1 MSLKS
6 AAARPYDRSRSGD
19 VAAPEWTNHPE
30 GPYIAPVLPSRA
42 RSATG
47 DASTEEQIPLESL
60 SLSAPRG
67 ARDTRDTGSRTL
79 GSGRLSPTHRERT
92 GSFALSEPLSGSDEI
107 HAALQRLSDDFPV
120 VQRMQRINT
129 GFYRLEGQTFEL
141 SLARNSDKL
150 LVKLDGWNRGVR
162 GEMLKFLQ
170 TLKVP
175 DADASSERNASK
187 PTFQPQERPTLP
199 SRIKV
204 EPVRKVAARKA
215 VAKPAPKMGARRGGA
230 SPRREVSAREGA
242 LYVHSREPLLGDPM
256 VAIRVIEDVE
266 QRVVCRALCSGRITE
281 VKASNL
287 QALDVRPLRA
297 SSSMAA
303 LTAFEELFFVGDP
316 EEPTQEQSGF
326 GVVQLGQLTAQK
338 LSDYLVDCWPPES
351 PVPMR
356 GLIWVLRPYFIDW
369 LQRRQRLRLFTQL
382 LVSMP
387 DSAFKRFTSQGAE
400 APLQALMDL
409 TERDLLVA
417 TLVSTPVEERSRLYA
432 CVAENDLPLPLA
444 FSGLRCP
451 CPPEEQA
458 EGDFITSQVDRGV
471 TVHWEAFEA
480 LLALPCER
488 PALLSLGAQGC
499 SQGGKSTL
507 LRELLGL
514 DTSTVE
520 AEASRPPCRSPAHN
534 PGVDLLQSRA
544 PLGWTVD
551 VHGCCLGDPTWMA
564 LVSTWAASS
573 ALILLHVSL
582 EDFAVPDEE
591 APKQMSKKPMDSHAR
606 LSASRRVSA
615 SGGSVTSTS
624 STGPAK
630 ITAKAELMALLKI
643 LTDAKFTETG
653 PQRRRILVLLRDV
666 SSSNSISGIQA
677 YLEAMGGLSVV
688 PLESLQSLVGAARQ
702 RTLRRLREKLQQ
714 EMYLLGE
721 APEAMP
727 CVENLKRTFSL
738 AYDRLTLAGE
748 RPVLANE
755 TVIVQSYKCQVL
767 SSLLDEAESRSKG
780 KVREIAF
787 PVSEAAAQL
796 ARLRAQEKKLLEAD
810 GTEASDTQIAEL
822 SAKLRNLEKIRKE
835 LLVQGMSPPVR
846 FFMDTVLDGGLT
858 HAVVSELG
866 QCLASWRK
874 PRLQPLIHQRRDLLE
889 KRLQLHQ
896 DLRDQNPAQVQKEL
910 DTLSKR
916 LAETEQAS
924 EQLSITL
931 DTFWEEVAA
940 ISDLSQEMQGLGLRI
955 PQELPDTRTLKSLY
969 AQWAWTLNCPVQLLF
984 GSPLQCAGQFLV
996 EVLKDLGSQ
1005 YHRELF
1011 VVSVIG
1017 IQSSAKSTLMNF
1029 LFGCGFATSAGR
1041 CTRGLYCS
1049 LMECEKRTLL
1059 ILDTEG
1065 LMSLEAEGGG
1075 IFDAQL
1081 ALMAM
1086 ACSHLVIINHKGEL
1100 SRQLQDLL
1108 EVCLFA
1114 MQHLKVC
1121 RIQPKLLFVLR
1132 DQHDRSQAV
1141 HGDALRL
1148 MRKHLAEASLQLALR
1163 LDELISLDP
1172 GSVFLLPSAFASDLD
1187 HTGREV
1193 RWSTELF
1200 SQEAMQLRRKIFKE
1214 ADQLQNCEAAPEF
1227 STLPD
1232 WCLHAMS
1239 VWRVLDRYGPN
1250 LLHYKTIQEIE
1261 LQRELEDSAKQISS
1275 ALVRGK
1281 GGLAEECQ
1289 ALLES
1294 FKQRLGEGQR
1304 GEKVDAEFRSSLQA
1318 ILETCDKRA
1327 KAELERVFKS
1337 RKSKL
1342 PDAQKEEAKK
1352 KLGTPIEYQG
1362 ELTRYTWS
1370 LCLADAVDRD
1380 QLRALKVHFKKT
1392 IEELWQVESSQS
1404 IAEQQARDLFN
1415 QEWEAFEEECRG
1427 RFAKTAKSKKQLAEE
1442 VCMVF
1447 NHVLRQHRHGDEAL
1461 HVLELVPSSGLLSAD
1476 AFAWDHVINYLE
1488 LRSASRL
1495 QEFVAAQR
1503 TEKGYAPRATSTN
1516 ETEMIRNHV
1525 VPELRRRL
1533 LLMMVLE
1540 VEGEMPSEEKL
1551 LDAMQRL
1558 NGALQV
1564 EETRFLSQLGLRL
1577 RGGRVAFLNA
1587 LHLALRQNVLSALV
1601 DAEAKRAAHQWK
1613 VLQSHRQNTEK
1624 EFIEMVQRH
1633 TSDTG
1638 RAKMLAELFFN
1649 SLAREWLDGTLLA
1662 VAAEIRAQC
1671 LADLPDASGA
1681 AERAYQ
1687 QAFVERNW
1695 DEVIEYVLDVNAYLH
1710 KIFSSLFE
1718 DRKVAITRVQ
1728 RPQIAAQLGG
1738 FFDALNSAFSRWGRE
1753 GRRRKLSDFQTF
1765 LRGLAAETLAA
1776 HKPESHAAWPI
1787 LSERFP
1793 VVADFDVAEPSHFAH
1808 EFSLQ
1813 LAALLGKEPVED
1825 WVAQKLEAALQLQ
1838 QAQVWA
1844 LIKGCSAICP
1854 CCGSKCD
1861 RTDKHTAHRCSHHLL
1876 PAFNG
1881 WRVAGTCEAALDAC
1895 RSSKNHE
1902 APKRSDYSDHLFPNL
1917 QEYLQAEHPE
1927 WLPFPKED
1935 RELLADSVLKAAWV
1949 NCRAPLLAR
1958 YDMVDSTPPEWIQAY
1973 EESQRKLPVT
1983 AVDAAEARLIQFGYQ
1998 PDA

>member
-6 AAARPYDRSRSGD
+6 AAARHYDRSRSGD
-19 VAAPEWTNHPE
+19 VPAPEWTNHPE
-30 GPYIAPVLPSRA
+30 SQGAFIAPLQPSRT

-47 DASTEEQIPLESL
+47 DASTEEQIPIESL
-60 SLSAPRG
+60 SLTAPRG
-67 ARDTRDTGSRTL
+67 ARDTSGSRTL
-79 GSGRLSPTHRERT
+79 GSGRLSPTNRDRT

-120 VQRMQRINT
+120 VQHMQRINT
-129 GFYRLEGQTFEL
+129 GFYRLEGHGTFEL

-175 DADASSERNASK
+175 DAETSSERTVTK
-187 PTFQPQERPTLP
+187 PVFQPQERPTLP

-204 EPVRKVAARKA
+204 EPVRKAAARKA
-215 VAKPAPKMGARRGGA
+215 VAKPTPKTGLRRPGGA
-230 SPRREVSAREGA
+230 SPRREVPAREGA

-266 QRVVCRALCSGRITE
+266 QRVICRALCSGRITE

-287 QALDVRPLRA
+287 QPLDVRPLRA
-297 SSSMAA
+297 SSSIAA

-316 EEPTQEQSGF
+316 EELTQEQSSF
-326 GVVQLGQLTAQK
+326 GIVQLGQLSAQK

-351 PVPMR
+351 PIPMK

-369 LQRRQRLRLFTQL
+369 LQRRQRLRHFTQL

-387 DSAFKRFTSQGAE
+387 DSAFKRFTAEGAE

-432 CVAENDLPLPLA
+432 CVADNDLPLPLA
-444 FSGLRCP
+444 FSGMRCP
-451 CPPEEQA
+451 CPPEEQV
-458 EGDFITSQVDRGV
+458 EGDFVISQVDRGV

-499 SQGGKSTL
+499 SQAGKSTL

-514 DTSTVE
+514 DAATVE

-551 VHGCCLGDPTWMA
+551 VHGCSLGDPTWMA
-564 LVSTWAASS
+564 LVATWAASS
-573 ALILLHVSL
+573 ALILLHVSA
-582 EDFAVPDEE
+582 EDFAVPEEE
-591 APKQMSKKPMDSHAR
+591 APKPKKPMDHHAR
-606 LSASRRVSA
+606 MSASRRVNA
-615 SGGSVTSTS
+615 SGGSVASNS
-624 STGPAK
+624 STGAVPK
-630 ITAKAELMALLKI
+630 ISAKAELMALLKI
-643 LTDAKFTETG
+643 LTDAKFAEVG
-653 PQRRRILVLLRDV
+653 PQRRRILILLRDV
-666 SSSNSISGIQA
+666 PSASMQSAIQS
-677 YLEAMGGLSVV
+677 YLEAMGSFSVL
-688 PLESLQSLVGAARQ
+688 PLESLQNLVGAPRQ

-721 APEAMP
+721 APEPMP
-727 CVENLKRTFSL
+727 CVESLKRTFSL

-748 RPVLANE
+748 RPVLATD
-755 TVIVQSYKCQVL
+755 TVMTQSYKCQVL

-780 KVREIAF
+780 KAREMAF

-796 ARLRAQEKKLLEAD
+796 ARLKAQEKRLLEAD
-810 GTEASDTQIAEL
+810 VEVTDAQIAEL
-822 SAKLRNLEKIRKE
+822 SVQLRHLEKSRKE
-835 LLVQGMSPPVR
+835 LLAQGMSPPVR
-846 FFMDTVLDGGLT
+846 FFMETVMDGGLT
-858 HAVVSELG
+858 HAVVAELG
-866 QCLASWRK
+866 QCLAQWRK

-896 DLRDQNPAQVQKEL
+896 ELRDQNPAQVQKEL
-910 DTLSKR
+910 DALSKR
-916 LAETEQAS
+916 LSETEQAS

-931 DTFWEEVAA
+931 DSFWEEVAA
-940 ISDLSQEMQGLGLRI
+940 ISDLSQEMQGLGLRV
-955 PQELPDTRTLKSLY
+955 PQELPDAQTLKSLY
-969 AQWAWTLNCPVQLLF
+969 GQWAWGLNCPVQLLF

-996 EVLKDLGSQ
+996 EVLKDLGAQ
-1005 YHRELF
+1005 YNRELF

-1049 LMECEKRTLL
+1049 LMECEQRTLL

-1132 DQHDRSQAV
+1132 DQHDRSQSV

-1148 MRKHLAEASLQLALR
+1148 MRKHLAEASLQLSLR

-1200 SQEAMQLRRKIFKE
+1200 AQEALQLRRKIFKE

-1261 LQRELEDSAKQISS
+1261 LQRELEESAKQISA

-1289 ALLES
+1289 DLLES
-1294 FKQRLGEGQR
+1294 FKQRLGEGQS
-1304 GEKVDAEFRSSLQA
+1304 GEKVDTEFRSSLQA
-1318 ILETCDKRA
+1318 LLEGCDRRA

-1352 KLGTPIEYQG
+1352 KLSTPIEYQG

-1404 IAEQQARDLFN
+1404 IAEKQARELFN

-1447 NHVLRQHRHGDEAL
+1447 NHILRQHRHGDEAL
-1461 HVLELVPSSGLLSAD
+1461 HVLELVPSSGLLAD
-1476 AFAWDHVINYLE
+1476 TFAWDKAIHFLE
-1488 LRSASRL
+1488 LRGSSTRL

-1503 TEKGYAPRATSTN
+1503 TEKGYAPRSTSSN

-1533 LLMMVLE
+1533 LPMMTME

-1564 EETRFLSQLGLRL
+1564 EESRFLSQLGMRL

-1587 LHLALRQNVLSALV
+1587 VHLALRHNVLNSLV
-1601 DAEAKRAAHQWK
+1601 EAEAKRAEHQWK

-1638 RAKMLAELFFN
+1638 RARMLAQLFFD

-1695 DEVIEYVLDVNAYLH
+1695 DEVLEYVLDVNAYLH

-1738 FFDALNSAFSRWGRE
+1738 FFDALNSAISRWGRE

-1765 LRGLAAETLAA
+1765 LRGLAAEALAA
-1776 HKPESHAAWPI
+1776 HKTDHAAWPI

-1813 LAALLGKEPVED
+1813 LAALLGQAPVED
-1825 WVAQKLEAALQLQ
+1825 WVADKLEGALQLQ

-1861 RTDKHTAHRCSHHLL
+1861 RVDKHTEHRCCHHLL

-1895 RSSKNHE
+1895 KSCKNHE
-1902 APKRSDYSDHLFPNL
+1902 APKRSDFSDHLFPNL

-1949 NCRAPLLAR
+1949 NCRVPLLAR

-1973 EESQRKLPVT
+1973 EEPQRKLPVH
-1983 AVDAAEARLIQFGYQ
+1983 AVDAAEQRLIQFGYQ